1 MSKKMK
7 EIEKELVNNDLM
19 KEMGDELIS
28 RGYEVEYW
36 SHDECSVSSLIIIDV
51 RKKLKVSEDDMY
63 GYDVFFSVNDSELHD
78 LFDEVGIEA
87 LWREGWNMPEDS
99 LFIDEYDEWF
109 AKGNIKE
116 VA

>member
-36 SHDECSVSSLIIIDV
+36 SH
-51 RKKLKVSEDDMY
+51 
-63 GYDVFFSVNDSELHD
+63 
-78 LFDEVGIEA
+78 
-87 LWREGWNMPEDS
+87 
-99 LFIDEYDEWF
+99 
-109 AKGNIKE
+109 
-116 VA
+116 